1 MDAGN
6 IRSVVQGVAG
16 AADLQKMASEMT
28 ARPIEQ
34 TGSSPEI
41 RSDVQNPSKTEL
53 AKAVTGV
60 GSKIDITV

>member
-6 IRSVVQGVAG
+6 IRSAVHGVAG
-16 AADLQKMASEMT
+16 AADVQKMAGEMT

-34 TGSSPEI
+34 TATSPEI
-41 RSDVQNPSKTEL
+41 RSDTQNPTKTEL